1 MPAPPESSARAPA
14 LLLAT
19 LSWAVFMIASA
30 ATALAPFLLDMARD
44 LGTGLAAAANL
55 IAILSVAWGVMS
67 LVAGSASDR
76 LGRRPIL
83 LASVLCCAVSRVG
96 LAAAESY
103 AAAVAWQ
110 VVGGLGGGGFM
121 GTVFAAVSDHVGP
134 AGRGRALGWVIT
146 GQSLSLVFGVPAF
159 TLLGGLIGWRRAIG
173 VQAAVMLVTAVA
185 VWLAVPPSAAS
196 AAAPER
202 RPAGSILPL
211 LRPDV
216 LALLAASAMER
227 GCFAGLTV
235 YLATYL
241 VVSYGVTAGPLAVA
255 LALVAAGNLF
265 GNVLGGQL
273 ADRLP
278 ARALTFA
285 VASLL
290 TGLFALPLML
300 WQPGLAGSITLGF
313 AYSLSNALGRPALMA
328 ALSEVSSGARGAVLG
343 LNITTGSLGG
353 LGAAGLGGWLI
364 DRHGFEGLGVLSAAA
379 ALGGAGLGL
388 WSWRLSH
395 SLSLPGRGSG

>member
-1 MPAPPESSARAPA
+1 MPAPPDPSARAPA

-19 LSWAVFMIASA
+19 LCWAVFMIAGA
-30 ATALAPFLLDMARD
+30 ATAIAPFLLDMARD
-44 LGTGLAAAANL
+44 LGTGLAAVANL
-55 IAILSVAWGVMS
+55 IAFLSVAWGVMS

-83 LASVLCCAVSRVG
+83 LATLLCCAVSRVG
-96 LAAAESY
+96 LATAESY
-103 AAAVAWQ
+103 GVAVAWQ
-110 VVGGLGGGGFM
+110 IVGGLGGGGFM

-173 VQAAVMLVTAVA
+173 VQAAVMLATAVA
-185 VWLAVPPSAAS
+185 VWLALPPSPARPAARERHS
-196 AAAPER
+196 AA
-202 RPAGSILPL
+202 SILPL

-241 VVSYGVTAGPLAVA
+241 VVSYGVAPGALAVA
-255 LALVAAGNLF
+255 LALVAAGNLV

-300 WQPGLAGSITLGF
+300 WQPGLAGSIALGF
-313 AYSLSNALGRPALMA
+313 AYSLANSVGRPALMA
-328 ALSEVSSGARGAVLG
+328 VLSEISSGARGAVLG
-343 LNITTGSLGG
+343 LNITTGSLGW
-353 LGAAGLGGWLI
+353 LGAASLGGWLI
-364 DRHGFEGLGVLSAAA
+364 GHYGFGGLGVLSAAA
-379 ALGGAGLGL
+379 AVAGAALGL
-388 WSWRLSH
+388 WSWWLSH

>member
-1 MPAPPESSARAPA
+1 VGAPVQQSARAPVA
-14 LLLAT
+14 LLAT
-19 LSWAVFMIASA
+19 LCWAVFMIAGA
-30 ATALAPFLLDMARD
+30 ATAIAPFLLDMARD
-44 LGTGLAAAANL
+44 LGTGLAAVANL

-76 LGRRPIL
+76 VGRRPIL
-83 LASVLCCAVSRVG
+83 LGTLLCCAVSRIG

-103 AAAVAWQ
+103 GAAVAWQ

-134 AGRGRALGWVIT
+134 EARGRALGWVIT
-146 GQSLSLVFGVPAF
+146 GQSLSLVVGVPAF
-159 TLLGGLIGWRRAIG
+159 TLLGGLAGWRGSIG
-173 VQAAVMLVTAVA
+173 VQAGVMLATAAA
-185 VWLAVPPSAAS
+185 VWLAVPPSAPRQGA
-196 AAAPER
+196 ER
-202 RPAGSILPL
+202 RPPASILPL

-241 VVSYGVTAGPLAVA
+241 VVSYGVAPGALAVA
-255 LALVAAGNLF
+255 LALVAAGNLV
-265 GNVLGGQL
+265 GNVVGGQL

-300 WQPGLAGSITLGF
+300 WQPGLAGSIALGF
-313 AYSLSNALGRPALMA
+313 GYSLANAVGRPALMA
-328 ALSEVSSGARGAVLG
+328 ALSEVSSGARGAILG
-343 LNITTGSLGG
+343 LNITTGSIGWLGAASLGGSLIGRFGFGG
-353 LGAAGLGGWLI
+353 LGL
-364 DRHGFEGLGVLSAAA
+364 LSAAA
-379 ALGGAGLGL
+379 ALAGAALAL
-388 WSWRLSH
+388 WSWRL
-395 SLSLPGRGSG
+395 RGQALTS

>member
-1 MPAPPESSARAPA
+1 MPAPPEARVPVP
-14 LLLAT
+14 LLAT
-19 LSWAVFMIASA
+19 LCWAVFMIAGA
-30 ATALAPFLLDMARD
+30 ATAIAPFLLDMARD
-44 LGTGLAAAANL
+44 LGTGLAAVANL
-55 IAILSVAWGVMS
+55 IAILSVAWGAMS

-83 LASVLCCAVSRVG
+83 LATVLCCAVSRVG

-103 AAAVAWQ
+103 GAAVAWQ

-121 GTVFAAVSDHVGP
+121 GTVFAAVSDHVAP

-146 GQSLSLVFGVPAF
+146 GQSLSLVVGVPAF
-159 TLLGGLIGWRRAIG
+159 TLLGGLAGWRGAIR
-173 VQAAVMLVTAVA
+173 VQAAVMLATAVA
-185 VWLAVPPSAAS
+185 VWLALPRSAPRP
-196 AAAPER
+196 APER
-202 RPAGSILPL
+202 RPAASILPL

-241 VVSYGVTAGPLAVA
+241 VVSYGVAPAALAVA
-255 LALVAAGNLF
+255 LALVAAGNLA

-300 WQPGLAGSITLGF
+300 WQPGLAGSIALGF
-313 AYSLSNALGRPALMA
+313 AYSLANALGRPALMA

-343 LNITTGSLGG
+343 LNITTGSFGW
-353 LGAAGLGGWLI
+353 LGAATLGGWLI
-364 DRHGFEGLGVLSAAA
+364 GRYGFGGLGVVSATAALAGA
-379 ALGGAGLGL
+379 ALGIV
-388 WSWRLSH
+388 SWRLER
-395 SLSLPGRGSG
+395 RGQALTSKHL

>member
-1 MPAPPESSARAPA
+1 MPAPPEARVPVP
-14 LLLAT
+14 LLAT
-19 LSWAVFMIASA
+19 LCWAVFMIAGA
-30 ATALAPFLLDMARD
+30 ATAIAPFLLDMARD
-44 LGTGLAAAANL
+44 LGTGLAAVANL
-55 IAILSVAWGVMS
+55 IAILSVAWGAMS

-83 LASVLCCAVSRVG
+83 LATVLCCAVSRVG
-96 LAAAESY
+96 LAGAESY
-103 AAAVAWQ
+103 GAAVAWQ

-121 GTVFAAVSDHVGP
+121 GTVFAAVSDHVAP

-146 GQSLSLVFGVPAF
+146 GQSLSLVVGVPAF
-159 TLLGGLIGWRRAIG
+159 TLLGGLAGWRGAIR
-173 VQAAVMLVTAVA
+173 VQAAVMLATAVA
-185 VWLAVPPSAAS
+185 VWLALPRSAPRPAS
-196 AAAPER
+196 ER
-202 RPAGSILPL
+202 RPAASILPL

-241 VVSYGVTAGPLAVA
+241 VVSYGVTPVALAVA

-300 WQPGLAGSITLGF
+300 WQPGLAGSIALGF
-313 AYSLSNALGRPALMA
+313 AYSLANALGRPALMA

-343 LNITTGSLGG
+343 LNITTGSFGW
-353 LGAAGLGGWLI
+353 LGAATLGGWLI
-364 DRHGFEGLGVLSAAA
+364 GRYGFGGLGVVSAAA
-379 ALGGAGLGL
+379 ALAGAALGL
-388 WSWRLSH
+388 WSWRLARVR
-395 SLSLPGRGSG
+395 P